1 MQIILLERVEKLGQL
16 GDVVTVKPGYARNF
30 LLPQGK
36 AIRAS
41 KTNLEKFEQERADRE
56 TQNANQR
63 SDAESRASSMS
74 DLTVNLVRAASEMG
88 QLFGSVS
95 SRDIATAV
103 TEAGHAVDKRQVVMD
118 KAIKTLGLFPIRV
131 NLHSEVSITVT
142 VNIAR
147 SLEEAETQAQLG
159 RAVISSD
166 QDDEDEPEM
175 QAAEAETAS
184 TEEDTAEAAAE
195 EKAED
200 AAAEEKAEDAAD
212 DA

>member
-184 TEEDTAEAAAE
+184 SEEDTAEAAAE
-195 EKAED
+195 EKAEN
-200 AAAEEKAEDAAD
+200 AAD

>member
-16 GDVVTVKPGYARNF
+16 GDIVTVKPGYARNF

-74 DLTVNLVRAASEMG
+74 ELTVNLVRAASEMG

-103 TEAGHAVDKRQVVMD
+103 TEAGHAIDKRQVVMD

-184 TEEDTAEAAAE
+184 SEENTPET
-195 EKAED
+195 
-200 AAAEEKAEDAAD
+200 AAEEKAEDAAD
-212 DA
+212 EA

>member
-1 MQIILLERVEKLGQL
+1 M
-16 GDVVTVKPGYARNF
+16 RNF
-30 LLPQGK
+30 LLPK
-36 AIRAS
+36 VKPSAS

-74 DLTVNLVRAASEMG
+74 ELTVNLVRAASEMG

-103 TEAGHAVDKRQVVMD
+103 TEAGHAIDKRRVVMD

-184 TEEDTAEAAAE
+184 SEENSAET
-195 EKAED
+195 
-200 AAAEEKAEDAAD
+200 AAEEKAEDAAD
-212 DA
+212 EA

>member
-16 GDVVTVKPGYARNF
+16 GDIVTVKPGYARNF

-74 DLTVNLVRAASEMG
+74 ELTVNLVRAASEMG

-103 TEAGHAVDKRQVVMD
+103 TEAGHAIDKRQVVMD

-166 QDDEDEPEM
+166 QDDEDEPDM

-184 TEEDTAEAAAE
+184 SEENTAET
-195 EKAED
+195 
-200 AAAEEKAEDAAD
+200 AAEEKAEDAAD
-212 DA
+212 EA